1 MSGGKQ
7 ESVERAN
14 GNIMPETEML
24 PVLKGH
30 VFFAEVEAGIYFNGG
45 SERTFVL
52 QGKGLYPLVSKLIA
66 AMNGKV
72 GAGQLAASLPPH
84 IQPLLWKL
92 LGELSSRNLLIDARG
107 ADALLP
113 QSYRDAFGETIGYF
127 RDNVP
132 DFAPAFLRW
141 RETPVL
147 AAGSGHVLKSLVRAL
162 ARLGIRNLWVLDD
175 GSAPA
180 GPDLAEIQAALAE
193 HGELDVEFRFTM
205 LDGAD
210 DLGLCPPNAR
220 IVYGSDVVDASGTES
235 IIRRLLAKEHCRFI
249 AGGVLDGEGF
259 VGPESFEG
267 MSSLLD
273 LADRMRPRA
282 AHLPHSLM
290 SRSVI
295 GNLLA
300 LETMRSE
307 IGLPRGGKKGARALL
322 RNWALHISPGPEIML
337 RPVFPVPSGEV
348 GHAEPETLNIPSELP
363 SDREPTEFELLSSR
377 LAALFDT
384 HTGLFSSEPGRD
396 VCQLPLAHEAI
407 EIIWPRSFDREPQTV
422 TAWGLNAGDAA
433 KRATLEAISLYAAGV
448 EDSLHLSRPGML
460 ITAGDEGEWRALA
473 LVGAVTGEAGL
484 AAEILVYPLSADS
497 IRLRAGKAAN
507 DAEGVRKLSEV
518 RDAKTLLRLVQLY
531 DPVPPEMLLGRF
543 GASGP
548 FLCAAKAGGLS
559 AGGRGSSAGT
569 AIIECLGSL
578 CSRLQLTTP
587 GEAEEFPAW
596 TSRPRGND
604 DFSWDDSEGSGD
616 SATLQ
621 TWIEQRGYRVRERP
635 FRADAVLAAYGLG
648 IGSISLEA
656 A

>member
-1 MSGGKQ
+1 
-7 ESVERAN
+7 
-14 GNIMPETEML
+14 ML

-30 VFFAEVEAGIYFNGG
+30 VFFAEVEAGVYFNGG

-52 QGKGLYPLVSKLIA
+52 QGKGLYPLISKLVA

-72 GAGQLAASLPPH
+72 SARQLAGSLPPH

-92 LGELSSRNLLIDARG
+92 LGELSSRNLLIDAQG
-107 ADALLP
+107 ADDLLP
-113 QSYRDAFGETIGYF
+113 QWLGDIFGETISYF

-132 DFAPAFLRW
+132 GYAPAFLRW
-141 RETPVL
+141 RETPIL
-147 AAGSGHVLKSLVRAL
+147 AAGSGYVLKSMIRSLV
-162 ARLGIRNLWVLDD
+162 RLGIRNLWVLDD

-180 GPDLAEIQAALAE
+180 GPGLAEILAALAE
-193 HGELDVEFRFTM
+193 HEEVDPEFRFTT
-205 LDGAD
+205 LGGVG
-210 DLGLCPPNAR
+210 DLGQSPPNAR
-220 IVYGSDVVDASGTES
+220 IVYGSDLVDAAGPKS
-235 IIRRLLAKEHCRFI
+235 IIPLLLAKEGCRFI

-259 VGPESFEG
+259 VGPESFDG

-273 LADRMRPRA
+273 LADRMRPRSGS
-282 AHLPHSLM
+282 LPHSLM

-337 RPVFPVPSGEV
+337 RPVFPVPTGEI
-348 GHAEPETLNIPSELP
+348 GHAEPETLTIPSELP

-407 EIIWPRSFDREPQTV
+407 EIIWPRSFGREPETV

-433 KRATLEAISLYAAGV
+433 KRATLEAISLYAVGV
-448 EDSLHLSRPGML
+448 EDNLQLSRPGIL
-460 ITAGDEGEWRALA
+460 ITAGDEDEWRALA
-473 LVGAVTGEAGL
+473 LVGAVAGEAGL
-484 AAEILVYPLSADS
+484 AGEILVYPLSADS

-507 DAEGVRKLSEV
+507 DAEGLRKLSEV

-531 DPVPPEMLLGRF
+531 DPDPPEMLLGRF
-543 GASGP
+543 GGSGP
-548 FLCAAKAGGLS
+548 FLCAAKAGGLAAAGGGAS
-559 AGGRGSSAGT
+559 AGA

-578 CSRLQLTTP
+578 CSRLQLSAP
-587 GEAEEFPAW
+587 GESEEFPAW
-596 TSRPRGND
+596 TRRPLGND

-616 SATLQ
+616 SAALQ
-621 TWIEQRGYRVRERP
+621 TWIEQRGYKVRERP